1 MCKWNITILPNS
13 NGTVYMPT
21 YGRKIVKLNGKKQN
35 IKEGKD
41 GFSLLGKL
49 GPGRYEIVAI

>member
-1 MCKWNITILPNS
+1 
-13 NGTVYMPT
+13 VPT

-35 IKEGKD
+35 IKEGED

-49 GPGRYEIVAI
+49 KPGRYEIVEM